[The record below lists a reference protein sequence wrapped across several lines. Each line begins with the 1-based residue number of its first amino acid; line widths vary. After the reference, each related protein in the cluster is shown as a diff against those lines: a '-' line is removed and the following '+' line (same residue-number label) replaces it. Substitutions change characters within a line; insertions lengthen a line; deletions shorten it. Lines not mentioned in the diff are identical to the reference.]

1 MIYNVNVIKN
11 MNQATLFKIIDGTL
25 SSIGFKAKGKIWMR
39 EGKEVSERVVF
50 QKSLYGRFYY
60 FRPSYVLNNLEV
72 TDRYNGHVVMETGLS
87 IAEFRQLE
95 SFCNLE
101 NDITDTVI
109 EEQLPFLLKKAF
121 SVKRID
127 SEQALKDYLIES
139 GTFVTK
145 DVLDY
150 LRIENIPSQFSPYS
164 FYDNDGNHVLFTNV
178 KAQGDNLSFDV
189 YVDEDEK
196 NIEENQEKVYQNYL
210 LNRQEIEEAVRKVIF
225 SEFKLS
231 EDFDLSSR
239 FRASSIIVT
248 CDGNCGIAIVD
259 TTYEMGHNRFK
270 FVIETEPDYEFTD
283 SEEYYI
289 ETK

>member
-1 MIYNVNVIKN
+1 

-189 YVDEDEK
+189 YVDEDFSSTKHCSKENYSDLREMCDLIYRQLLINHVDTSEFLSLHWSTDNNTLSVSLCTNTRNEVYLQIDIFQEDEK
-196 NIEENQEKVYQNYL
+196 QEKRIKINPANFKDITKESNL
-210 LNRQEIEEAVRKVIF
+210 LSK
-225 SEFKLS
+225 
-231 EDFDLSSR
+231 
-239 FRASSIIVT
+239 
-248 CDGNCGIAIVD
+248 
-259 TTYEMGHNRFK
+259 
-270 FVIETEPDYEFTD
+270 
-283 SEEYYI
+283 
-289 ETK
+289 